1 MRLIT
6 FVVVALC
13 VSAVPVLAQGMICST
28 ESIRGN
34 WGVVCS
40 GSITP
45 APGAP
50 LTQMTALGTA
60 KIDAAAPKPS
70 KAKPI
75 LVALV
80 EFGHLRP
87 VIATTIALW
96 RAGERR
102 ISNLGAIVVV
112 LCLAVISELAIDS
125 LMVELGPFFMAARA
139 RKKPR
144 SAFFGVEDIVELV

>member
-60 KIDAAAPKPS
+60 KIDAAGYTTSEATLSVGGGIVTQNVTGQAVVKDDCTGTIKYSVKINGQPAPDINIRFF
-70 KAKPI
+70 I
-75 LVALV
+75 LDSGKQMRGISVDPGSILACQL
-80 EFGHLRP
+80 H
-87 VIATTIALW
+87 
-96 RAGERR
+96 R
-102 ISNLGAIVVV
+102 IG
-112 LCLAVISELAIDS
+112 
-125 LMVELGPFFMAARA
+125 M
-139 RKKPR
+139 
-144 SAFFGVEDIVELV
+144 